1 MITFSGPLALHSHR
15 APLRADTPRHARV
28 SAADAARGWD
38 SSELWRTTDVG
49 EDAPASDDLTGARRR
64 RAELLWPDGSTT
76 APQVELIADMAE
88 AKGAGDATYARLL
101 TPPAATHH
109 GLFSTFHYTVR

>member
-28 SAADAARGWD
+28 SAADATRGWD
-38 SSELWRTTDVG
+38 SSELWRRTEE
-49 EDAPASDDLTGARRR
+49 EDTPSDDLTAARCR
-64 RAELLWPDGSTT
+64 RAELLWPEGSTT

-88 AKGAGDATYARLL
+88 AVPSKGTRDDT
-101 TPPAATHH
+101 
-109 GLFSTFHYTVR
+109 